1 MNWKQVD
8 ILFWTLLIIT
18 RCNDLLI
25 RLKLSLRERLL
36 NLVGKK
42 YFKFTKPQRDREQ
55 VIFPVDFL
63 FHLCIYRFHQSF
75 VVMYLKIY
83 SVKFHGN
90 IVMDLVATTN
100 QTIPRGFLLIVDQN
114 VSSWTTLI
122 YRCRIWLKN
131 YYCPFEAW
139 MICLENNR
147 LKLNKAIIDF

>member
-1 MNWKQVD
+1 M
-8 ILFWTLLIIT
+8 
-18 RCNDLLI
+18 
-25 RLKLSLRERLL
+25 
-36 NLVGKK
+36 VGKK

-75 VVMYLKIY
+75 VVMYLTIY

-114 VSSWTTLI
+114 VSS
-122 YRCRIWLKN
+122 
-131 YYCPFEAW
+131 
-139 MICLENNR
+139 
-147 LKLNKAIIDF
+147 